1 MTMRLDRRQLLAGGA
16 SLAALATLSGR
27 AAYAQETRVR
37 LLWWGSQ
44 GRAER
49 TNEVVKMFNAAHA
62 GTLVEGESAGWD
74 SYWTR
79 LATQTAGGNA
89 PDVIQMDYRYIFE
102 YARRDALL
110 PLDDLIGSGAIDLS
124 GFSPEAISGGQVDGK
139 TYGVSLGANSSAM
152 IVNAGAFTDAGLAA
166 PERGITWDDF
176 ADRCAELTAAA
187 GRRGFHGTQD
197 AGGVE
202 PTFEGWLR
210 QRGKELYTP
219 EGKLGFA
226 AEDAGAWYEMWAA
239 MRESGACVPAD
250 LQALDQ
256 LNIET
261 GMVTLGHAAVSF
273 AHSNQLVGYQGLNE
287 APLTM
292 TPYPTTPGGQPGQYR
307 KPSMFFSLFSK
318 TAVADQAGTFLNFFI
333 NDPAAAKVL
342 GVERGVPESAPIREM
357 LAAELDEA
365 SRVQIEYVD
374 GLGEFAGP
382 LPPPPPQGAG
392 EIQFS
397 LKRINEEIGFGS
409 RTPAEGGAALV
420 SEAEAILARG

>member
-1 MTMRLDRRQLLAGGA
+1 MTLRIDRRQLIAGAASFGA
-16 SLAALATLSGR
+16 LAAGRR
-27 AAYAQETRVR
+27 AAWAQEARVR

-49 TNEVVKMFNAAHA
+49 TNEVVKLFNAANP
-62 GTLVEGESAGWD
+62 GTVVEGESAGWD

-110 PLDDLIGSGAIDLS
+110 PLDDLIASGAIDLS
-124 GFSPEAISGGQVDGK
+124 GFSEEAIAGGQVDGK
-139 TYGVSLGANSSAM
+139 TFGISLGANSSAM

-166 PERGITWDDF
+166 PERGISWDDF
-176 ADRCAELTAAA
+176 AARCAELTKAA
-187 GRRGFHGTQD
+187 GKRGFHGTQD
-197 AGGVE
+197 GGGVE

-210 QRGKELYTP
+210 QRGKALYGP
-219 EGKLGFA
+219 DGKLGFA
-226 AEDAGAWYEMWAA
+226 AEDAAAWYAMWAA

-250 LQALDQ
+250 VQALDQ

-273 AHSNQLVGYQGLNE
+273 AHSNQLVGYQALNE
-287 APLTM
+287 APLSM
-292 TPYPTTPGGQPGQYR
+292 VPYPTTPDGQPGQYL
-307 KPSMFFSLFSK
+307 KPSMFFSAYSR
-318 TAVADQAGTFLNFFI
+318 TSVPEAAGAFVSFFI
-333 NDPAAAKVL
+333 NDPAATKVL
-342 GVERGVPESAPIREM
+342 GVERGVPESAPVREM

-365 SRVQIEYVD
+365 SRVQIEYIE
-374 GLGEFAGP
+374 GLGDLAGP

-392 EIQFS
+392 EIQFA
-397 LKRINEEIGFGS
+397 LKRINEEIGFGAQ
-409 RTPAEGGAALV
+409 TPAEGGAALV
-420 SEAEAILARG
+420 AEAEAILARG

>member
-1 MTMRLDRRQLLAGGA
+1 MTMRLDRRQMLAGGA

-27 AAYAQETRVR
+27 AAFAQETRVR

-49 TNEVVKMFNAAHA
+49 TNEVVKMFNGANA

-89 PDVIQMDYRYIFE
+89 PDLIQMDYRYIFE

-110 PLDDLIGSGAIDLS
+110 PLDDLIAKGVIDLS
-124 GFSPEAISGGQVDGK
+124 GFSPEAIKGGQVDGK

-152 IVNAGAFTDAGLAA
+152 ILNAAAFTDAGLVA
-166 PERGITWDDF
+166 PERGISWDDF
-176 ADRCAELTAAA
+176 ADRCAELTKAADK
-187 GRRGFHGTQD
+187 RGFYGTQD

-210 QRGKELYTP
+210 QHGKALYDA

-226 AEDAGAWYEMWAA
+226 AEDATAWYEMWAA

-250 LQALDQ
+250 IQALDQ

-287 APLTM
+287 AALSM
-292 TPYPTTPGGQPGQYR
+292 IPYPVTPDGQPGQYR
-307 KPSMFFSLFSK
+307 KPSMFFSAFSK
-318 TAVADQAGTFLNFFI
+318 TAVADQAGAFLNFFI
-333 NDPAAAKVL
+333 TDPAATKVL
-342 GVERGVPESAPIREM
+342 GVERGVPETAAVREM
-357 LAAELDEA
+357 LAAELDDM
-365 SRVQIEYVD
+365 SRLQIEYID
-374 GLGEFAGP
+374 SLGELAGA

-409 RTPAEGGAALV
+409 QTPAEGGATLV